1 MMMKDLKTTIG
12 NVEIRNPLI
21 LASGI
26 LGSAYST
33 LNKAF
38 HEGFGAVT
46 TKSIGKNPREGNPNP
61 SVLYIPEIN
70 SIINAVGLANP
81 GCSKFREELQ
91 YIDSDVKLIVSV
103 FGSSPNE
110 LVSVIECI
118 RETRVQIEP
127 IAFELNLSC
136 PHVKKVGMAV
146 GTDPEVVEEI
156 VKKVKTTFNIP
167 IWVKLTPNISDIT
180 KIGEAAVSA
189 GADALVAI
197 NTLKALLID
206 IDVKRPILGNIRGG
220 LSGEAIKPIGLR
232 AIYDLFD
239 SFGSDIPLI
248 GLGGI
253 SKWQDVVEYFLAGA
267 SAVQIGSALHNY
279 SSPKVFI
286 TELLNGLDSYL
297 TRENLTL
304 EELRGMAHG

>member
-1 MMMKDLKTTIG
+1 MKDLKTTIG

-180 KIGEAAVSA
+180 KIV
-189 GADALVAI
+189 
-197 NTLKALLID
+197 
-206 IDVKRPILGNIRGG
+206 
-220 LSGEAIKPIGLR
+220 
-232 AIYDLFD
+232 D
-239 SFGSDIPLI
+239 SS
-248 GLGGI
+248 
-253 SKWQDVVEYFLAGA
+253 
-267 SAVQIGSALHNY
+267 
-279 SSPKVFI
+279 
-286 TELLNGLDSYL
+286 
-297 TRENLTL
+297 
-304 EELRGMAHG
+304 